1 MNTIEL
7 NKRDLRDIQRHFNMF
22 IDSLNKRIEF
32 DGAELSDE
40 DLSLLKDSILNS
52 LKIAKI
58 INKQKFTP
66 KKYRK

>member
-1 MNTIEL
+1 MNTVEL
-7 NKRDLRDIQRHFNMF
+7 NKRDLRDIQKHFDMF
-22 IDSLNKRIEF
+22 MDSLDKRLEF

-40 DLSLLKDSILNS
+40 DLRLLKDSILNG
-52 LKIAKI
+52 LKMAKI